1 MAKDVR
7 ATLVRAYSDVKAI
20 SAEAAERAVG
30 TLERERRYLQ
40 DTY

>member
-1 MAKDVR
+1 VQA
-7 ATLVRAYSDVKAI
+7 LSG
-20 SAEAAERAVG
+20 EAAERSVG